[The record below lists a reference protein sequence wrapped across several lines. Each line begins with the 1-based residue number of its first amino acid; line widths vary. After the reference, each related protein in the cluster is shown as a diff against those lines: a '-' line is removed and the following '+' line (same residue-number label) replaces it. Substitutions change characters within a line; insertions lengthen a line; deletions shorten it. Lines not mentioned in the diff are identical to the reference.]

1 MTSEATAQTPE
12 SILLQE
18 DGSHAE
24 PAQAPSAKARTA
36 SRRKLSALLAGGV
49 LLAGAFGTGYY
60 LRQVAP
66 FESTDDAFID
76 GHIIGIS
83 PQVSGLVAAVHVDD
97 NQVVHKGD
105 LLVELDGTDYQ
116 VALSQAQGAEA
127 AAKGKLAQAQA
138 GVTAAESAVPEAQ
151 ASLHATQASLDNAG
165 TELKREQGVDARA
178 RSQKDLDAAIAT
190 GKTSAAALERAQ
202 AQVRVAEA
210 QVLQARANVTAA
222 QGDLGKAQA
231 DTRKAQVN
239 LDHCRIF
246 AAADGRISGK
256 AVDAGAYV
264 TPANP
269 LFQIVPSQVWVVA
282 NFKETQLKHMHAGQ
296 PVQVSVDAFPSLTL
310 SGRVDSIQSGTGS
323 RFSVIPTEN
332 ATGNFVKVVQRVPVK
347 ILLDHD
353 QLGQLAPGMSVEPKV
368 RVGS

>member
-1 MTSEATAQTPE
+1 MPSTATPQTPE
-12 SILLQE
+12 PILLHV
-18 DGSHAE
+18 DGGPRQDVQPPDP
-24 PAQAPSAKARTA
+24 PAIAG
-36 SRRKLSALLAGGV
+36 RRRGLAAGIAGGLLLAGV
-49 LLAGAFGTGYY
+49 LGGGYY

-97 NQVVHKGD
+97 NQVVHQGD
-105 LLVELDGTDYQ
+105 LLVELDSTDYQ

-127 AAKGKLAQAQA
+127 AARGKLAQARA
-138 GVTAAESAVPEAQ
+138 GVVAAASAVLEAQ
-151 ASLHATQASLDNAG
+151 ASLHSLQATFENAE
-165 TELKREQGVDARA
+165 TELRRQQGVDARA
-178 RSQKDLDAAIAT
+178 RSQKDLDGAIAT
-190 GKTSAAALERAQ
+190 RKTTGAALERGQ
-202 AQVRVAEA
+202 AQVHSAEA
-210 QVLQARANVTAA
+210 QVAQAQANVTAA
-222 QGDLGKAQA
+222 EGDAEKAQA

-246 AAADGRISGK
+246 AAANGRIAGK

-269 LFQIVPSQVWVVA
+269 LFQIVPTQVWVVA
-282 NFKETQLKHMHAGQ
+282 NFKETQLKYMHTGQ
-296 PVQVSVDAFPSLTL
+296 PVQVSVDAYPGLALT
-310 SGRVDSIQSGTGS
+310 GRVDSIQSGTGS

-347 ILLDHD
+347 ILLDND
-353 QLGQLAPGMSVEPKV
+353 KLGQLAPGMSVEPKV
-368 RVGS
+368 RVRS